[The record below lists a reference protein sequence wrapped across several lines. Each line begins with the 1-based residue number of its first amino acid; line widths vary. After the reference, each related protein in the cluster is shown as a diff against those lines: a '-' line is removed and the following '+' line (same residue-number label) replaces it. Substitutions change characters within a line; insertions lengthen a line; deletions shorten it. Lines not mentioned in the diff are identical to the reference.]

1 MPGSLGSL
9 GTPGSLRAHLGPL
22 TRGDPGSHQVGEPGV
37 SWVYRTLGS
46 LMRGT
51 SPDPN
56 PQELVR
62 LTPEPA
68 ERERLRAALD
78 AMRVGPGGSLGGF

>member
-1 MPGSLGSL
+1 M
-9 GTPGSLRAHLGPL
+9 
-22 TRGDPGSHQVGEPGV
+22 
-37 SWVYRTLGS
+37 YRTLGS